1 MVVGRYQAIVIGASA
16 GGSKALLP
24 ILQCL
29 PENFACPV
37 IVAQHL
43 HPLQEGPAMMYSSHG
58 CAVNLREAEEK
69 EAVRHGTVYF
79 APPNYHL
86 LVEDEHTF
94 SLSIDAKVNYSRP
107 AIDVL
112 FESAADVY
120 GPALIGIV
128 LSGANQDGAAG
139 LRYIK
144 QRGGLAIVQLPETA
158 EVPYMPKSAI
168 QATQPDHILPPIEI
182 GQLLVKLVG

>member
-1 MVVGRYQAIVIGASA
+1 MPIGRYQAIVMGASA

-37 IVAQHL
+37 IIAQHL
-43 HPLQEGPAMMYSSHG
+43 HPLQEGPALMYRAQG
-58 CAVNLREAEEK
+58 CVISLREAEEK
-69 EAVRHGTVYF
+69 EAVRGGLVYF

-86 LVEDEHTF
+86 LIEDDRTF
-94 SLSIDAKVNYSRP
+94 SLSIDVRINYSRP

-120 GPALIGIV
+120 GATLIGVV
-128 LSGANQDGAAG
+128 LSGANNDGAAG
-139 LRYIK
+139 LNYIK
-144 QRGGLAIVQLPETA
+144 QHGGLTIAQTPETA
-158 EVPYMPKSAI
+158 EVPYMPKAAI
-168 QATQPDHILPPIEI
+168 QAAQPDQILSPPEI
-182 GQLLVKLVG
+182 GRLLVKLIG